1 MENRTAILKAG
12 AYAGF
17 AGAAVFIV
25 QAVFTSASSTAA
37 IGLIMI
43 PFYGFPAAG
52 AGWAL
57 VYSAFALLDLR
68 SGKAS
73 WNSRNVQFSAVFLAV
88 FVLAGLGFFVQ
99 QRALAVAK
107 NPASA
112 PQALE
117 AVSQRWIPWGR
128 REVEI
133 ALAQH
138 PSMPPAILERLAMSG
153 DDAVVQQAGANA
165 NTPLAVLEG
174 IAAGPLTYERVA
186 GLAGNQKISR
196 AIMEKLIAAAIN
208 DSHAA
213 DPVRQGLYKTYVL
226 SALAAN
232 VALPQDLFDRV
243 VAGDSPTHFLVL
255 AVINA
260 PRASCLQMSGLLAST
275 PALENASL
283 YNTILSKMT
292 GKDCFV
298 EN

>member
-1 MENRTAILKAG
+1 MQNRTTILKAG

-17 AGAAVFIV
+17 AGAAIFIV
-25 QAVFTSASSTAA
+25 QAVFTSTSSTAA

-73 WNSRNVQFSAVFLAV
+73 WNSRNVQFAAVFLTV
-88 FVLAGLGFFVQ
+88 LLLAGLVFFVQ
-99 QRALAVAK
+99 QCALAVAK

-117 AVSQRWIPWGR
+117 AVSQSWIPWGR

-138 PSMPPAILERLAMSG
+138 PSTPPAMLERLAMSG
-153 DDAVVQQAGANA
+153 DDAVVQRAGANA
-165 NTPLAVLEG
+165 NMPLAALEG

-196 AIMEKLIAAAIN
+196 AIMEKLIAAAMN

-232 VALPQDLFDRV
+232 AAIPQDLFDRV
-243 VAGDSPTHFLVL
+243 AAGDSPTHFLVL

-292 GKDCFV
+292 GKNCFV

>member
-1 MENRTAILKAG
+1 MQNRTTILKAG
-12 AYAGF
+12 AYTGF
-17 AGAAVFIV
+17 AGAAIFIV
-25 QAVFTSASSTAA
+25 QAVFTSTSSTAA

-73 WNSRNVQFSAVFLAV
+73 WNSRNVQFAAVFLAV
-88 FVLAGLGFFVQ
+88 FVLAGLGFFAQ
-99 QRALAVAK
+99 QRVLAVAK
-107 NPASA
+107 NPAST

-117 AVSQRWIPWGR
+117 VVNQRWIPWGR
-128 REVEI
+128 QGVEI

-138 PSMPPAILERLAMSG
+138 PSTPPAILEKLAMSG

-165 NTPLAVLEG
+165 NMPLAALEG
-174 IAAGPLTYERVA
+174 IAAGPLTYERVT
-186 GLAGNQKISR
+186 GLAGNQKISH
-196 AIMEKLIAAAIN
+196 AIMEKLIAAAMN

-232 VALPQDLFDRV
+232 AALPQDLFERV
-243 VAGDSPTHFLVL
+243 AAGDSPTHFLVL

-260 PRASCLQMSGLLAST
+260 PRASCLQMSGLLVSA

>member
-1 MENRTAILKAG
+1 MQNRTTILKAG

-17 AGAAVFIV
+17 AGATVFIV
-25 QAVFTSASSTAA
+25 QAVFTSVSSTAA

-73 WNSRNVQFSAVFLAV
+73 WNSRNVQFAAIFLTALL
-88 FVLAGLGFFVQ
+88 LAGLVFFVQ
-99 QRALAVAK
+99 QHALAVAK
-107 NPASA
+107 NPGSA

-117 AVSQRWIPWGR
+117 AVNQRWIPWGR

-138 PSMPPAILERLAMSG
+138 PSTPPAMLERLAMSG
-153 DDAVVQQAGANA
+153 DDAVVQRAGANA
-165 NTPLAVLEG
+165 NMPLAALEG

-196 AIMEKLIAAAIN
+196 AIMEKLIAAAMN

-232 VALPQDLFDRV
+232 AALPQDLFDRV
-243 VAGDSPTHFLVL
+243 AAGDSPTHFLIL

-292 GKDCFV
+292 GKDCIV

>member
-1 MENRTAILKAG
+1 MHNRTAFLKAG

-17 AGAAVFIV
+17 AGATIFIV
-25 QAVFTSASSTAA
+25 HAVFTSASSTAA

-57 VYSAFALLDLR
+57 AYSAFAVLDLR

-73 WNSRNVQFSAVFLAV
+73 WNSRNVQFAVVFLVALV
-88 FVLAGLGFFVQ
+88 FAGVVFFAQ

-107 NPASA
+107 NPESTS
-112 PQALE
+112 QALE
-117 AVSQRWIPWGR
+117 AVSQRWIPWGS

-138 PSMPPAILERLAMSG
+138 PSTPPAILERLALSS
-153 DDAVVQQAGANA
+153 DDAVVQQVGANA
-165 NTPLAVLEG
+165 NTTLAALEG
-174 IAAGPLTYERVA
+174 IAAGALTYERVS

-196 AIMEKLIAAAIN
+196 AIMEKLIVAAMN
-208 DSHAA
+208 DSNAA
-213 DPVRQGLYKTYVL
+213 DSVRQGLYKTYVL

-232 VALPQDLFDRV
+232 AALPQDLFDRV
-243 VAGDSPTHFLVL
+243 AASDSPTHFLVL

-260 PRASCLQMSGLLAST
+260 PRANCLQMSRLLESA

-283 YNTILSKMT
+283 YNTILNKMT

>member
-1 MENRTAILKAG
+1 MYN
-12 AYAGF
+12 
-17 AGAAVFIV
+17 
-25 QAVFTSASSTAA
+25 
-37 IGLIMI
+37 
-43 PFYGFPAAG
+43 FP
-52 AGWAL
+52 L
-57 VYSAFALLDLR
+57 YS
-68 SGKAS
+68 
-73 WNSRNVQFSAVFLAV
+73 WPYC
-88 FVLAGLGFFVQ
+88 VLAGLGFFVQ
-99 QRALAVAK
+99 QRALAIAK

-117 AVSQRWIPWGR
+117 AVSQSWIPWGR

-138 PSMPPAILERLAMSG
+138 PSTPPAMLERLAMSG
-153 DDAVVQQAGANA
+153 DDAVVQRAGANA
-165 NTPLAVLEG
+165 NMPLAALEG
-174 IAAGPLTYERVA
+174 IAAGPLTYERVT
-186 GLAGNQKISR
+186 GLAGNQKISH
-196 AIMEKLIAAAIN
+196 AIMEKLIAAAMN

-232 VALPQDLFDRV
+232 AALPQDLFERV
-243 VAGDSPTHFLVL
+243 AAGDSPTHFLVL

-260 PRASCLQMSGLLAST
+260 PRASCLQMSGLLVSA

>member
-1 MENRTAILKAG
+1 MQNRTAILKAG

-17 AGAAVFIV
+17 LGATVFIL
-25 QAVFTSASSTAA
+25 QAVFTSTSSTAA

-57 VYSAFALLDLR
+57 VYSAFALLDLC
-68 SGKAS
+68 SGRAT
-73 WNSRNVQFSAVFLAV
+73 WNSRNVQFAAVFLTAL
-88 FVLAGLGFFVQ
+88 VLAGLGFFAQ

-107 NPASA
+107 NPAST

-117 AVSQRWIPWGR
+117 AVSQRWIPWGC

-138 PSMPPAILERLAMSG
+138 SLAPPAILEKLALSS
-153 DDAVVQQAGANA
+153 DDAVVQHAGANA
-165 NTPLAVLEG
+165 NMPLAALER
-174 IAAGPLTYERVA
+174 IAVGPLTYERVA

-196 AIMEKLIAAAIN
+196 AIMEKLIAAAMN
-208 DSHAA
+208 DSNAA

-232 VALPQDLFDRV
+232 AALPQDLFDRV
-243 VAGDSPTHFLVL
+243 VASNSPTHLLVL

-260 PRASCLQMSGLLAST
+260 PRANCLQMSGLLESA
-275 PALENASL
+275 PALENAGL
-283 YNTILSKMT
+283 YNTILNKMT
-292 GKDCFV
+292 EKDCFV

>member
-1 MENRTAILKAG
+1 MQNRTTILKAG

-17 AGAAVFIV
+17 AGAAIIIV
-25 QAVFTSASSTAA
+25 QAVFTSTSSTAA

-73 WNSRNVQFSAVFLAV
+73 WNSRNVQFAAVFLTALL
-88 FVLAGLGFFVQ
+88 LAELVFFVQ

-107 NPASA
+107 NPGSA

-117 AVSQRWIPWGR
+117 AVNQRWIPWGR

-138 PSMPPAILERLAMSG
+138 PSTPPAILERLAMSG

-165 NTPLAVLEG
+165 NMPLAALEG

-196 AIMEKLIAAAIN
+196 AIMEKLIAAAMN

-232 VALPQDLFDRV
+232 AAIPQDLFDRV
-243 VAGDSPTHFLVL
+243 AAGDSPTHFLVL

-292 GKDCFV
+292 GKNCFV

>member
-1 MENRTAILKAG
+1 MHNRTAFLKAG

-17 AGAAVFIV
+17 ASATIFIV
-25 QAVFTSASSTAA
+25 HAVFTSASSTAA

-57 VYSAFALLDLR
+57 VYSAFAVLDLR

-73 WNSRNVQFSAVFLAV
+73 WNSRNVQFAAVFLAV
-88 FVLAGLGFFVQ
+88 LLFAGLVFFAQ

-107 NPASA
+107 NLASA

-117 AVSQRWIPWGR
+117 AVSERWIPWGR

-138 PSMPPAILERLAMSG
+138 PSTPTAILERLAVSS
-153 DDAVVQQAGANA
+153 DNAVVQQVGANA
-165 NTPLAVLEG
+165 NTTLAALEG
-174 IAAGPLTYERVA
+174 IAAGALTYERVA
-186 GLAGNQKISR
+186 GLAGNQKISW
-196 AIMEKLIAAAIN
+196 AMMEKLIAATLNDIN
-208 DSHAA
+208 AT

-232 VALPQDLFDRV
+232 AALPQDLFDRV
-243 VAGDSPTHFLVL
+243 AASDSPTHFLVL
-255 AVINA
+255 ALINS
-260 PRASCLQMSGLLAST
+260 PHVNCLQMSELLVSA
-275 PALENASL
+275 PALENAGL
-283 YNTILSKMT
+283 YNTILNKMT
-292 GKDCFV
+292 EKDCFV

>member
-1 MENRTAILKAG
+1 MQNRTTILKAG
-12 AYAGF
+12 AYTGF
-17 AGAAVFIV
+17 AGATVFIV
-25 QAVFTSASSTAA
+25 QAVFTSTSSTAA

-73 WNSRNVQFSAVFLAV
+73 WNSRNVQFAAVFLAV
-88 FVLAGLGFFVQ
+88 FVLAGLGFFAQ
-99 QRALAVAK
+99 QRVLAVAK
-107 NPASA
+107 NPAST

-117 AVSQRWIPWGR
+117 VVNQRWIPWGR
-128 REVEI
+128 QGVEI

-138 PSMPPAILERLAMSG
+138 PSTPPAILEKLAMSG

-165 NTPLAVLEG
+165 NMPLAALEG

-186 GLAGNQKISR
+186 GLAGNQKISH
-196 AIMEKLIAAAIN
+196 AIMEKLIAAAMN

-232 VALPQDLFDRV
+232 AALPQDLFERV
-243 VAGDSPTHFLVL
+243 AASDSPTHFLVL

-260 PRASCLQMSGLLAST
+260 PRASCLQMSGLLVSA